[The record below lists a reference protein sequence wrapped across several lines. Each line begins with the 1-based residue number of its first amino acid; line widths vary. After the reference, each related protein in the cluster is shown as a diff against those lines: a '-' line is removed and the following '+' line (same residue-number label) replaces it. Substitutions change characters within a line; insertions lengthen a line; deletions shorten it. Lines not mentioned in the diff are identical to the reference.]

1 MLAKGAWVKSPFR
14 EVHAAGVFLAGLQVA
29 LGFASLALIVEF
41 FWLFN
46 EFGLQHPITAVVLAA
61 IQFFV
66 SIIPCIM
73 HKQLLAFFLPVVF
86 LSADVS
92 AQDSPLS
99 KWTFQL
105 SQGMGTAV
113 LQNDVVPSRLEMAS
127 VEVLGGYRFNDQTTL
142 ATGVSLMGLNGNS
155 FNELG
160 NYNQTRGVLSVP
172 LILQNSRPLSD
183 KAQLVTSAG
192 VLANHI
198 LEDSRQYVGGS
209 ELLQEPNLSIGLRA
223 GLGVSYDLTSR
234 TALGLEYQLQHAFS
248 DLIQSPEILDSR
260 MSARSLNVTLKFR
273 LN

>member
-1 MLAKGAWVKSPFR
+1 
-14 EVHAAGVFLAGLQVA
+14 
-29 LGFASLALIVEF
+29 
-41 FWLFN
+41 
-46 EFGLQHPITAVVLAA
+46 
-61 IQFFV
+61 
-66 SIIPCIM
+66 M
-73 HKQLLAFFLPVVF
+73 HKHLLAFFLPVAF
-86 LSADVS
+86 LNTDVC
-92 AQDSPLS
+92 AQESTLS

-113 LQNDVVPSRLEMAS
+113 LQNDVVPSRLEMTS
-127 VEVLGGYRFNDQTTL
+127 VEALGEYRFNDQTTL

-160 NYNQTRGVLSVP
+160 NYNQTRGMLAVP
-172 LILQNSRPLSD
+172 VILRNSRPLSD

-209 ELLQEPNLSIGLRA
+209 ELLQVPNLSMGLRA
-223 GLGVSYDLTSR
+223 GLGVRYDLTSR

-260 MSARSLNVTLKFR
+260 MSSRSLNVTLKFR

>member
-1 MLAKGAWVKSPFR
+1 MVCNIPSR
-14 EVHAAGVFLAGLQVA
+14 VTFLRQ
-29 LGFASLALIVEF
+29 
-41 FWLFN
+41 FN
-46 EFGLQHPITAVVLAA
+46 LMCHTTPG
-61 IQFFV
+61 
-66 SIIPCIM
+66 IM
-73 HKQLLAFFLPVVF
+73 HKHLLAFFLPVVF
-86 LSADVS
+86 LNADVC
-92 AQDSPLS
+92 AQESTLS

-113 LQNDVVPSRLEMAS
+113 LQNDVVPSRLEMTS
-127 VEVLGGYRFNDQTTL
+127 VEALGEYRFNDQTTL

-172 LILQNSRPLSD
+172 VILQNSRPLSD

-192 VLANHI
+192 VLANRI

-209 ELLQEPNLSIGLRA
+209 ELLQVPNLSMGLRA
-223 GLGVSYDLTSR
+223 GLGVTYDLTSR
-234 TALGLEYQLQHAFS
+234 TALGLGYQLQHAFS

>member
-1 MLAKGAWVKSPFR
+1 VN
-14 EVHAAGVFLAGLQVA
+14 EDGV
-29 LGFASLALIVEF
+29 
-41 FWLFN
+41 
-46 EFGLQHPITAVVLAA
+46 QHSTRGDVLAA

-66 SIIPCIM
+66 SSIPCIM
-73 HKQLLAFFLPVVF
+73 HKHLLAFFLPILF
-86 LSADVS
+86 LTADVS
-92 AQDSPLS
+92 AQESPLS
-99 KWTFQL
+99 KWTVQL

-113 LQNDVVPSRLEMAS
+113 LQNDLVPSRLEMTG

-160 NYNQTRGVLSVP
+160 NYNQTRGVLRVP
-172 LILQNSRPLSD
+172 VILQNSRPLSD

-198 LEDSRQYVGGS
+198 LEDSRQYVGGA
-209 ELLQEPNLSIGLRA
+209 ELLKVPNLSIGLRA

-234 TALGLEYQLQHAFS
+234 TALGLEYQLHHASS
-248 DLIQSPEILDSR
+248 DLLQSPETLDSR

>member
-1 MLAKGAWVKSPFR
+1 M
-14 EVHAAGVFLAGLQVA
+14 
-29 LGFASLALIVEF
+29 
-41 FWLFN
+41 
-46 EFGLQHPITAVVLAA
+46 QHSITDAVLAA
-61 IQFFV
+61 IQFLV
-66 SIIPCIM
+66 SSIPCIM
-73 HKQLLAFFLPVVF
+73 HKHLLTFFLPILF
-86 LSADVS
+86 QTADVS
-92 AQDSPLS
+92 AQESPLS

-113 LQNDVVPSRLEMAS
+113 LQNDLVPSRLEMTG

-172 LILQNSRPLSD
+172 VILQNSRPLSD

-198 LEDSRQYVGGS
+198 LEDSRQYVGGA
-209 ELLQEPNLSIGLRA
+209 ELLQVPNVSIGLRA
-223 GLGVSYDLTSR
+223 GLGVSYDLSAR

-248 DLIQSPEILDSR
+248 DLLQSPETLDSR